1 MLIHAMEVCG
11 ITGTFSRSC
20 EVSMEVLRDNR
31 ESLMAVLEAFVYDP
45 LIAWRLTTANQ
56 PGGRVNEPGD
66 VDEYTKQRKSK
77 ANETEIL
84 NGESG
89 IEVCNVDTG

>member
-31 ESLMAVLEAFVYDP
+31 ESLMAVLEAFVYEP
-45 LIAWRLTTANQ
+45 LIAWRLTATNQ
-56 PGGRVNEPGD
+56 PGGRVNTEQD
-66 VDEYTKQRKSK
+66 MDEVSQRKTK

-84 NGESG
+84 GGESSRSENEG
-89 IEVCNVDTG
+89 LS

>member
-1 MLIHAMEVCG
+1 
-11 ITGTFSRSC
+11 
-20 EVSMEVLRDNR
+20 
-31 ESLMAVLEAFVYDP
+31 MAVLEAFVYDP

-66 VDEYTKQRKSK
+66 VDEAAYAKQRKSK

-84 NGESG
+84 NGMFEIVFEWFGSMLTVQKPT
-89 IEVCNVDTG
+89 EQKLRTTRLFKSLTE